1 MKFFNTFFSLIF
13 LFSLCLKA
21 QSTETIII
29 GTVYNIFHDEF
40 ETDEAFFKQVDRD
53 IANMKD
59 AHINH
64 VLIFPMS
71 QWDPETKQLLWE
83 RTDYLIKKIEAQK
96 MKFVPLMLKQE
107 QNSHYFPIWKFQ
119 EIEGLWDEYHST
131 DGNKN
136 TRENVD
142 FADPRI
148 YPEVDKYFKA
158 VIERYGKSK
167 ALSFYNVWNEP
178 HYKSSA
184 PHVIERYRKWLKE
197 KYKDLPTIRRAWG
210 EEYTSWDQVTP
221 FLNDNWDSTM
231 PQIDWVMFQ
240 NDLNGILLGELIATL
255 RKYDTTHAVNANP
268 VSTPMANF
276 NEYGFYNTDNWP
288 IAAHGDFHGISY
300 YPDIWERG
308 HNLTPHPFWL
318 HNLAFNTVR
327 NAAGDKN
334 YILTELFT
342 NTQNGLALNGYL
354 TKDFVN
360 LLAWTALAND
370 SKGMIYWKWLPFM
383 RGRQSLGRGLTQV
396 NGDLAPR
403 GEAVKELAE
412 IMEDHGKML
421 YEAKLKKPEAAIL
434 LDMVGIVKTLEQ
446 STEGA
451 TKKYAFESNAG
462 VFKALH
468 EANISV
474 DVLRADRGITAND
487 LKDYKIIYLPFQIV
501 VREQVANLL
510 KDFVSNGGTLV
521 ADARTGTLNEIDI
534 AYQQSPGAGLIDVFG
549 AERLDWLG
557 KKDWFTVNMNDKTV
571 ASEFKGQFFKEKLKV
586 SPKANV
592 LATFKDDNKP
602 ALIENEYGKGKA
614 ILSAVPLGASYHNK
628 EGNNALGKLISS
640 FALEAGVILDAKF
653 TSPDGHYM
661 NMKSHIYKN
670 DQLLYVI
677 NDEDFAKRGN
687 IELHVGKGKVKSV
700 TNLLDIENTNFT
712 QKGENIIINIQAKKN
727 EVKLLMIKK

>member
-1 MKFFNTFFSLIF
+1 MKITHS
-13 LFSLCLKA
+13 LFSLLFLFTTSLKA
-21 QSTETIII
+21 QSTETIIV

-40 ETDEAFFKQVDRD
+40 ETDEAFYEQTDRD
-53 IANMKD
+53 IANMKA

-71 QWDPETKQLLWE
+71 QWDPETKQLLWK
-83 RTDYLIKKIEAQK
+83 RTDYLIKKIEDMN

-131 DGNKN
+131 NGNKN

-148 YPEVDKYFKA
+148 YPEVEKYFKA

-184 PHVIERYRKWLKE
+184 PHVVERYRKWLKE

-221 FLNDNWDSTM
+221 FLNDNWDSSM

-255 RKYDTTHAVNANP
+255 RKYDTTHDVNANP

-308 HNLTPHPFWL
+308 HNLTPYPFWL
-318 HNLAFNTVR
+318 HNLTFNTVR

-354 TKDFVN
+354 TKAFVN

-370 SKGMIYWKWLPFM
+370 SKGMIYWKWMPFL

-412 IMEDHGKML
+412 VMEEHGKML
-421 YEAKLKKPEAAIL
+421 YEAKLKKPEAAVL

-487 LKDYKIIYLPFQIV
+487 LKEYKIIYLPFQIV
-501 VREQVANLL
+501 VRKEVANLL
-510 KDFVSNGGTLV
+510 KDYVNNGGTLV
-521 ADARTGTLNEIDI
+521 ADARTATINKIDI
-534 AYQQSPGAGLIDVFG
+534 AYQISPGAGLNEVFG

-557 KKDWFTVNMNDKTV
+557 KKDWYSINMKNNDII
-571 ASEFKGQFFKEKLKV
+571 SQFEGQFFKEKWKV
-586 SPKANV
+586 YPNVNV
-592 LATFKDDNKP
+592 LATFKEDGKP
-602 ALIENEYGKGKA
+602 ALIENKYGKGKA

-628 EGNNALGKLISS
+628 ESNPIGKLISS
-640 FALEAGVILDAKF
+640 FALQAGVVPDAVF
-653 TSPDGHYM
+653 ASSDGHFL
-661 NMKSHIYKN
+661 NMKSHVYKN
-670 DQLLYVI
+670 NHLLYVI
-677 NDEDFAKRGN
+677 NDENFSKKGV
-687 IELHVGKGKVKSV
+687 IEMNVGKGKVKSI
-700 TNLLDIENTNFT
+700 TNLLSNENIDFT
-712 QKGENIIINIQAKKN
+712 QKGDSIIIDALVKGN
-727 EVKLLMIKK
+727 EVKVLMIEK